1 MLVQV
6 LVAAILVLG
15 YWNTVQLPRETF
27 PDISMPTLKVR
38 AQLQGASARDIETKL
53 TIPIEEAIE
62 ELDGIKKF
70 HTVVSDNTSVTT
82 IELYDEF
89 EEEDIDEAERDLRTL
104 LDGIHDF
111 PADLQHDPTVT
122 RMKPREFPV
131 VQVALSG
138 PSDAV
143 VSAAKDL
150 EKRLRRLDEVSR
162 VSLIGLQDPE
172 VRILVD
178 PARARASGVTL
189 LDVVRAVERRNVSST
204 GGVLESE
211 SHRRQVVL
219 WSRFERPEQVGETM
233 LRFLPGGGAVR
244 LRDVARI
251 EAGREDTGLIA
262 HTSGQPGI
270 SLVIRKQGDSDILRA
285 VDAVSEVVEASEL
298 PADVE
303 AVLVDDRSHMT
314 RTRLSFIATNGSAGA
329 VLVALVLFVFLTPTT
344 AVWVLLGIPVAFLGA
359 LALFPVFDMGIN
371 MVTLTGFVVALGMV
385 VDAGVV
391 VGERIVARR
400 QAGVAPRVAAIEGA
414 VEMWRPVLASVVTT
428 VLAFLPMF
436 GLGGMAGRMIGS
448 MPFSVGLV
456 LLFSML
462 LAFLIL
468 PGQLSLGSSLKQTPK
483 RAFIV
488 RLEERYRR
496 ALQFALH
503 HRPAVIGVF
512 ALIFLTIVMGITPL
526 VPIVV
531 MPQDES
537 EAVFIKVNMPLG
549 TPIEQTEATAAALE
563 RQIPAI
569 VGSDL
574 GAVTARIG
582 HQDTDI
588 NSQREQGAAENEAV
602 VSALF
607 VPGIRERTSAEWI
620 EVLRERLVVS
630 PEADLVYEPAVYGP
644 PQGLPVTVHVASNG
658 DERRRETALEVADWL
673 GAIPGV
679 VNIEIDE
686 RPGTPQIDLNLD
698 YARLSLRGL
707 DAQDVA
713 RTLKAAFSGIKA
725 SEHRDLDDTTEFRV
739 MLDPSARVSLDSLL
753 EIPVRASN
761 GELVRL
767 RDVVDPIAI
776 PAVSRIYHRDGWRAA
791 TVTAGF
797 TPGSDHTSLTM
808 AERLEADLLPRYA
821 GDPEIDMYLGGE
833 AVESRK
839 VVGDVGSAAL
849 LAVVGIAVVIAVM
862 LGSFLEAFF
871 VVSIVP
877 FAIAGVILAHFVHGR
892 PLALFAMLGAI
903 GLAGV
908 VVNSSIVM
916 VDSIHRRLAGAPDE
930 DPEARRERIIDAVVL
945 RLRPILVTTL
955 TTLLGVLPAA
965 YGFGGYDSSVAG
977 MSLALGW
984 GLAFT
989 TLVTLFLVPALYT
1002 LANDLRRVAR
1012 SIPGS
1017 LKPRKERRSAKIP
1030 KAARAGVDPAGA

>member
-1 MLVQV
+1 MERLIRYFVERPMLVMV
-6 LVAAILVLG
+6 LVATILVLG

-27 PDISMPTLKVR
+27 PNISLPTLMVR

-62 ELDGIKKF
+62 ELDGVKNF

-89 EEEDIDEAERDLRTL
+89 EEGDIDEAELDLRTL

-111 PADLQHDPTVT
+111 PPDMHDDPTIT

-143 VSAAKDL
+143 VRAAKDL
-150 EKRLRRLDEVSR
+150 EKRLRRLDVVSR
-162 VSLIGLQDPE
+162 VTLVGLQDPE

-178 PARARASGVTL
+178 PSRARASGVTL

-211 SHRRQVVL
+211 SRRRQVVL
-219 WSRFERPEQVGETM
+219 WSRFERPEQVGETV

-251 EAGREDTGLIA
+251 ETGREDTGLIA
-262 HTSGQPGI
+262 HTGGQPGI
-270 SLVIRKQGDSDILRA
+270 SLVVRKQGDSDILRA
-285 VDAVSEVVEASEL
+285 VDAVSELVEATEL
-298 PADVE
+298 PAGVG

-329 VLVALVLFVFLTPTT
+329 ALVALVLFVFLTPTT

-359 LALFPVFDMGIN
+359 LAVFPVFDMGIN

-400 QAGVAPRVAAIEGA
+400 ARRVAAVEGA

-448 MPFSVGLV
+448 MPYSVGLV

-468 PGQLSLGSSLKQTPK
+468 PGQLSLGSGLKQTPK

-512 ALIFLTIVMGITPL
+512 ALIFLTIVIGITPL
-526 VPIVV
+526 VPVVV

-537 EAVFIKVNMPLG
+537 EALFIKVNMPLG
-549 TPIEQTEATAAALE
+549 TPIEQTEAAAAALE

-569 VGSDL
+569 IGPDL

-582 HQDTDI
+582 HQDTDV
-588 NSQREQGAAENEAV
+588 NSQREQGAAENEAI
-602 VSALF
+602 VSALLD
-607 VPGIRERTSAEWI
+607 PGLRERTSAEWI
-620 EVLRERLVVS
+620 EVLRERLVVP
-630 PEADLVYEPAVYGP
+630 PEADLVYEPAVFGP

-673 GAIPGV
+673 RAIPGV

-686 RPGTPQIDLNLD
+686 RPGTPQIDLNVD

-753 EIPVRASN
+753 EIPVRASS

-797 TPGSDHTSLTM
+797 IPGSEHTSLTM
-808 AERLEADLLPRYA
+808 AERLEAELLPRYA

-849 LAVVGIAVVIAVM
+849 LAVVGIAVVIALM

-916 VDSIHRRLAGAPDE
+916 VDSIHRRLANAPDE
-930 DPEARRERIIDAVVL
+930 GPEARRERIIDAVVL

-965 YGFGGYDSSVAG
+965 YGIGGFDSSVAG

-984 GLAFT
+984 GLA
-989 TLVTLFLVPALYT
+989 
-1002 LANDLRRVAR
+1002 
-1012 SIPGS
+1012 
-1017 LKPRKERRSAKIP
+1017 
-1030 KAARAGVDPAGA
+1030 